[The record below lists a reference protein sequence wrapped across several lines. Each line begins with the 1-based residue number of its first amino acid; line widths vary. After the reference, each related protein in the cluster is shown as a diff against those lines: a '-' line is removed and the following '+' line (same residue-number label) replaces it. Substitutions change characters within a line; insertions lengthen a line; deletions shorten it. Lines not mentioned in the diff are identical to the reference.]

1 MASDDLIGAHLGQYE
16 IKSVLGR
23 GGMAMVYLAR
33 QTSMD
38 RDVAI
43 KVMARELADDEQFV
57 ARFEHEAQVIAR
69 LQHPHILP
77 VIDFGREGKSIY
89 IVMRLVRGGSL
100 DDRLRGG
107 PLTLKIASRMLTQ
120 IASALT
126 FAHEQGVIH
135 RDLKPNNVLLDER
148 DNAYLTDFGIAKM
161 LAGTSKLTATGN
173 VLGTPAYMAPEQW
186 RGEAVD
192 ARTDIYSLGVVLYE
206 MLCGCLPFSGETPF
220 TLMYKH
226 FNDPPPLPT
235 SIKPDLP
242 KPIEAVI
249 MRALAKHADERYQS
263 ADEMA
268 EDFNRAVNGLPT
280 AAQNVPAQDAL
291 EATFIGESD
300 FATQGG
306 AMRPGDDQPTMAPQP
321 GGPPPITPPR
331 GAVAATPSTPPSTPA
346 PATIAAAQK
355 RGFSPVLMAVA
366 AIIVLGLI
374 GGGAFLLL
382 NGNDEPTPTPLAVV
396 PTETATDTPAPTDT
410 NTPQPTATNTPE
422 PTATNTPAP
431 TSTPRTTTATILP
444 ERASVRRGPGF
455 EFDTLGALSRDDEA
469 IVNGVS
475 SDGDWYQIVFG
486 AQLGWVSA
494 ESVRI
499 SGNPNILE
507 IDWPTA
513 TPEPSNT
520 PTPQPTDTDTPQP
533 TATDTPEPTATNTP
547 EPTQAATQ
555 TEIGPT
561 PTLDPALTDPALF
574 IPESLEPIT
583 LENINISLDYPTTW
597 VEPSFYGRVH
607 SLYAVPVDDPL
618 YDLYPSIVIARGT
631 PDQLVAD
638 GMTDDASD
646 PIVAVERPYGI
657 DFGRLHEE
665 VGNFV
670 YPAYKIDVRETS
682 LHAWVWLIQVADDDW
697 VYIVVLAPTGDY
709 DKAFADQVLNPM
721 LSSIQ
726 IDGQPLVAGL
736 GVTATPEPGEVLT
749 DMPLALGSP
758 VLDRFDDNQNQWRYG
773 TIADGHLTLEIPELD
788 FLGWTFSDGLT
799 DVGPAFYMQ
808 ATIQVVQQPDR
819 YEYGLVFRTRDDS
832 NFYFYSLDHNGR
844 YSFFK
849 AVDGDWVELVPYTE
863 NTLAHTGTNPQNVF
877 GALVLGDYI
886 ELYLNGEVIAAV
898 TDGSHMTGDL
908 RLAAYSYTDANGMP
922 TVTFDDFV
930 YLPLNIPADP
940 VFTDQATVVTGEV
953 LPGQAELLTLPQYTS
968 PQLDTFT
975 QGDKLA
981 IFARSQDDQFLFG
994 YGKDTIGWLASNRVS
1009 LTRAGE
1015 PVDLSSL
1022 PMLDSNIQGIRVQAW
1037 PIVWTAA
1044 DSNVTLSYGQ
1054 TVDATLEDQ
1063 GTASWTFNGAQGDII
1078 TVAAEAGANL
1088 DTYLTLIAPD
1098 GTALVE
1104 DDDDGPGLNP
1114 LIEGVELTVSGV
1126 YTVEVRSVSGTGTV
1140 NVTLSNATVGQ

>member
-1 MASDDLIGAHLGQYE
+1 MASDDLIGARLGQYE

-57 ARFEHEAQVIAR
+57 QRFEHEAQVIAR

-107 PLTLKIASRMLTQ
+107 PLPLKTASRMLTQ

-291 EATFIGESD
+291 DATLIGEGD

-306 AMRPGDDQPTMAPQP
+306 AMRPGGDQPTLAPQP
-321 GGPPPITPPR
+321 GGPPPVTPPPM
-331 GAVAATPSTPPSTPA
+331 AAATASPATPA
-346 PATIAAAQK
+346 PSTVAAAQK
-355 RGFSPVLMAVA
+355 RGLSPVLIAVA
-366 AIIVLGLI
+366 AIILIGLI
-374 GGGAFLLL
+374 GGGGYLIF
-382 NGNDEPTPTPLAVV
+382 GGGEDEPDPTPLVV
-396 PTETATDTPAPTDT
+396 LPTETPTDTPAPTDT
-410 NTPQPTATNTPE
+410 NTPQPTDTHTPQPTATDTPE
-422 PTATNTPAP
+422 PTATSTPAP
-431 TSTPRTTTATILP
+431 TSTPRTTTATVVT
-444 ERASVRRGPGF
+444 ERVTVRRGPGF
-455 EFDTLGALSRDDEA
+455 DFESIGTLARDEEAL
-469 IVNGVS
+469 VNGVS
-475 SDGDWYQIVFG
+475 SDGGWYQIVYG
-486 AQLGWVSA
+486 AQLGWISA

-499 SGNPNILE
+499 SGNTNILE

-520 PTPQPTDTDTPQP
+520 PLPTD
-533 TATDTPEPTATNTP
+533 TDTPEPTATHTP
-547 EPTQAATQ
+547 EPTQ
-555 TEIGPT
+555 TESGAT

-574 IPESLEPIT
+574 VPASFEPIT
-583 LENINISLDYPTTW
+583 LDNIDISLDYPTAW
-597 VEPSFYGRVH
+597 AEPTFVGREH
-607 SLYAVPVDDPL
+607 SLYAVPVADPL

-631 PDQLVAD
+631 PDQLVTD
-638 GMTDDASD
+638 GMTDDATD
-646 PIVAVERPYGI
+646 PATAVEHPYGI
-657 DFGRLHEE
+657 DFGPVHE
-665 VGNFV
+665 VVNDFA
-670 YPAYKIDVRETS
+670 YPAYKIDVREAD
-682 LHAWVWLIQVADDDW
+682 LHAWVWLIEVAGDDW
-697 VYIVVLAPTGDY
+697 LYVVALAPTGDY

-721 LSSIQ
+721 LESLT
-726 IDGQPLVAGL
+726 IDDQPLVAGTST
-736 GVTATPEPGEVLT
+736 TATPESGQVLT
-749 DMPLALGSP
+749 DMPLVLGSP
-758 VLDRFDDNQNQWRYG
+758 VLDRFDDNQNQWRFG

-788 FLGWTFSDGLT
+788 FLGWTFSDVLT

-808 ATIQVVQQPDR
+808 ATIHLVVEPNR
-819 YEYGLVFRTRDDS
+819 YEYGLVFRTVTDAD
-832 NFYFYSLDHNGR
+832 FYFYSIDHNGR

-849 AVDGDWVELVPYTE
+849 AVDGEWVELIPYTT
-863 NTLAHTGTNPQNVF
+863 NTLTQTGPNAENVL

-886 ELYLNGEVIAAV
+886 ELYLNGEVIGAV
-898 TDGSHMTGDL
+898 VDDSHLTGDM
-908 RLAAYSYTDANGMP
+908 RLSAYSYSDADGMP

-930 YLPLNIPADP
+930 YLPLNIPTDST
-940 VFTDQATVVTGEV
+940 FTEQATAVIGTV
-953 LPGQAELLTLPQYTS
+953 LPGQAELLTLPEYTS
-968 PQLDTFT
+968 QQLDTFNE
-975 QGDKLA
+975 GDQVV
-981 IFARSQDDQFLFG
+981 IFARSQDSQFLFG

-1015 PVDLSSL
+1015 DVALNTL
-1022 PMLDSNIQGIRVQAW
+1022 PMLDGNIQGIRVQAW

-1044 DSNVTLSYGQ
+1044 DDDVGLSYGQ
-1054 TVDATLEDQ
+1054 TVDAALEEG
-1063 GTASWTFNGAQGDII
+1063 GTASWTFNGTEGDIV
-1078 TVAAEAGANL
+1078 TVAAEAASGL
-1088 DTYLTLIAPD
+1088 DTYLTLTAPD
-1098 GTALVE
+1098 GTVLVE
-1104 DDDDGPGLNP
+1104 DDDDGPGLNA
-1114 LIEGVELTVSGV
+1114 LIEGEALPATGV
-1126 YTVEVRSVSGTGTV
+1126 YTVELRSVSGAGTV
-1140 NVTLSNATVGQ
+1140 NVTLSNASVGQ